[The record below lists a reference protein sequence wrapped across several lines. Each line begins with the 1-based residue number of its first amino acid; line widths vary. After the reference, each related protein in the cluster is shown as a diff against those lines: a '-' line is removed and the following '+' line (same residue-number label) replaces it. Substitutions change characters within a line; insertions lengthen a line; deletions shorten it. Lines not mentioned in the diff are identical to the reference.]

1 MGRITGQS
9 IGIISDNRV
18 YTVQSVYALSQYSD
32 HLDNPVKGVTL
43 LYDIR
48 TVPGKALQPVTLPYA
63 ISKIPGRAWDSV
75 TLFYA

>member
-18 YTVQSVYALSQYSD
+18 YTVQSVYALSQYPD

-43 LYDIR
+43 LYAIR
-48 TVPGKALQPVTLPYA
+48 TVPRKALQPVTLPYA
-63 ISKIPGRAWDSV
+63 ISKILDRAWDSV